1 VTRHLSSTSQQRLS
15 LPSRVLFCSRFDR
28 RYRRACPGIAAWWTG
43 RRITGRANDPVLPEL
58 LFARSQRLVNI
69 STTAFVATAF
79 VGGRHAY
86 WGALLITA
94 SMIVGG
100 YPLRRA
106 LGLETDGVVRHL
118 WRSAKSIVGGLGFWL
133 LLLITPEIVLALD
146 PRYRLFSL
154 LLIPILLAWEHWY
167 PRLWLWLH
175 DSQPLRG
182 DELLSRIDG
191 IVARAGIVAPAS
203 TVLAEQE
210 RGS

>member
-1 VTRHLSSTSQQRLS
+1 MLSSV
-15 LPSRVLFCSRFDR
+15 RVLIV
-28 RYRRACPGIAAWWTG
+28 AIVALVPGIAAWWTG
-43 RRITGRANDPVLPEL
+43 RRISGRATDPVLPEL

-86 WGALLITA
+86 WGALLITV

-133 LLLITPEIVLALD
+133 PGLL
-146 PRYRLFSL
+146 F
-154 LLIPILLAWEHWY
+154 
-167 PRLWLWLH
+167 
-175 DSQPLRG
+175 
-182 DELLSRIDG
+182 LSG
-191 IVARAGIVAPAS
+191 QNPS
-203 TVLAEQE
+203 
-210 RGS
+210 